1 VIVSYYWLFAFVTLL
16 ECMVFLLIWRFF
28 RRLRQSENLLAELQ
42 DSQTAMLEKLEL
54 NAGLENELLESFR
67 RRQAEL
73 SRLDLQLEGKIEQ
86 LRSLL
91 AQAEQVS
98 RSPRFLRELILNGS
112 RGGRSPAQL
121 AKSTGLSV
129 DEVELILAQAGV

>member
-1 VIVSYYWLFAFVTLL
+1 
-16 ECMVFLLIWRFF
+16 MVFLLIWRFF

>member
-1 VIVSYYWLFAFVTLL
+1 MIVSYYWLFAFVTLL